1 MKSKWIEN
9 NKVCLISVLFFSCN
23 YNLKQLFFLS
33 AGDSL
38 KSLEDDAPPK
48 EGVGGGS
55 ETTEGGNNLKDNENG
70 SVEKDTSVNSVGNTD
85 TPTKSSKLSIF
96 GSKDKKDK
104 SDKNA
109 SDKDNN
115 SKMPLGLGG
124 KPKGASSDGFDGKS
138 INFFII
144 IVIVFVK
151 KSMWTSPIRM

>member
-1 MKSKWIEN
+1 MKDFLLKKS
-9 NKVCLISVLFFSCN
+9 LFVIW
-23 YNLKQLFFLS
+23 LHFFP
-33 AGDSL
+33 AGDSF
-38 KSLEDDAPPK
+38 KSLEDDAAPK

-55 ETTEGGNNLKDNENG
+55 ETKDGVGGTHLKDNENG
-70 SVEKDTSVNSVGNTD
+70 TVEKDSSTANAE

-104 SDKNA
+104 ADKNA

-138 INFFII
+138 INSLLLLSLFLVEKFI
-144 IVIVFVK
+144 K
-151 KSMWTSPIRM
+151 NE

>member
-1 MKSKWIEN
+1 MNRHIDFKIKYSQDR
-9 NKVCLISVLFFSCN
+9 SPT
-23 YNLKQLFFLS
+23 NLCSTFLNEFFFLS

-55 ETTEGGNNLKDNENG
+55 ETTEGGNHLKDNENG

-109 SDKDNN
+109 SDKDN
-115 SKMPLGLGG
+115 KMPLGLGG

-138 INFFII
+138 Q
-144 IVIVFVK
+144 
-151 KSMWTSPIRM
+151 

>member
-1 MKSKWIEN
+1 MTISNQNELRYWFQNLLIAKIFDPGSVSSEY
-9 NKVCLISVLFFSCN
+9 CLKHIYFS
-23 YNLKQLFFLS
+23 LS
-33 AGDSL
+33 AGDPL

-55 ETTEGGNNLKDNENG
+55 ETTEGGNHLKDSENG

-138 INFFII
+138 Q
-144 IVIVFVK
+144 
-151 KSMWTSPIRM
+151 

>member
-1 MKSKWIEN
+1 MNQDIDFKIKQNQDHNALSISSKYI
-9 NKVCLISVLFFSCN
+9 
-23 YNLKQLFFLS
+23 LKRIYFFLS

-55 ETTEGGNNLKDNENG
+55 ETTEGGNHLKDNENG

-138 INFFII
+138 Q
-144 IVIVFVK
+144 
-151 KSMWTSPIRM
+151 

>member
-1 MKSKWIEN
+1 MIIKYSRIRIVIFVSSKYI
-9 NKVCLISVLFFSCN
+9 
-23 YNLKQLFFLS
+23 LKHFFLS

-55 ETTEGGNNLKDNENG
+55 ETTEGGNHLKDNENG

-109 SDKDNN
+109 SDKDN
-115 SKMPLGLGG
+115 KMPLGLGG

-138 INFFII
+138 QII
-144 IVIVFVK
+144 FRVFLNH
-151 KSMWTSPIRM
+151 

>member
-1 MKSKWIEN
+1 MNRNID
-9 NKVCLISVLFFSCN
+9 FFSCN
-23 YNLKQLFFLS
+23 YNLKQPFFLS

-138 INFFII
+138 QYSFESF
-144 IVIVFVK
+144 
-151 KSMWTSPIRM
+151 